1 MDKTFKDFVYNVEN
15 LVSDMVIALLSV
27 GVIVVSIY
35 SLFFSSQNVDFVEFG
50 RIISPW
56 IGMVALM
63 IIARELWI
71 LNNQFEKFLEM
82 KGDE

>member
-71 LNNQFEKFLEM
+71 LNNQFGKFLEM